1 MWYKIQRN
9 GKTDSYPYEDSA
21 RYISKD
27 GENWEQLLYP
37 DCDRI
42 EFPKELI
49 NEAFSYRLKKREVK
63 SFVMEVKQ

>member
-1 MWYKIQRN
+1 MFYKIQRI
-9 GKTDSYPYEDSA
+9 GKTDSYPYEDSVHF
-21 RYISKD
+21 ISKD

-49 NEAFSYRLKKREVK
+49 HEAFSYKLKKYEVK